1 MAKVSRRTRLSAQPQ
16 KGPGTMMAIG
26 KGVLVSLIVSLVAII
41 FLSVVNLATE
51 SLFVENYLRYI
62 MVGVTVA
69 SIFIGS
75 AYAAQRAGGAGL
87 LIGMAVGL
95 VYVLIS
101 VGVGLE
107 ISQESLSILVLA
119 NKLLAGIAAGALG
132 GLVGV
137 NL

>member
-1 MAKVSRRTRLSAQPQ
+1 MAKVTRRTRANVQPNRV
-16 KGPGTMMAIG
+16 PAVATAIG
-26 KGVLVSLIVSLVAII
+26 KGVLVSLIVSLVAIV
-41 FLSVVNLATE
+41 FLSVVSLATE
-51 SLFVENYLRYI
+51 SLFIDNYLRYI

-75 AYAAQRAGGAGL
+75 AYAAQRAGGLGL
-87 LIGMAVGL
+87 LVGMAVGL
-95 VYVLIS
+95 IYVLIS

-107 ISQESLSILVLA
+107 TTPEPVSLLALA
-119 NKLLAGIAAGALG
+119 NKLFAGIAAGALG

>member
-1 MAKVSRRTRLSAQPQ
+1 MAKVTRRTRMGVQPQ
-16 KGPGTMMAIG
+16 KVPGAVTAIG
-26 KGVLVSLIVSLVAII
+26 KGVLVSLVVSLVAIV
-41 FLSVVNLATE
+41 FLSVVSLATE

-87 LIGMAVGL
+87 LVGVAVGDI
-95 VYVLIS
+95 YVLIS
-101 VGVGLE
+101 IGVGLE
-107 ISQESLSILVLA
+107 TTPEPLSLLVLV
-119 NKLLAGIAAGALG
+119 NKFFAGIAAGALG

>member
-1 MAKVSRRTRLSAQPQ
+1 MAKVTRRTRFGVPVQ
-16 KGPGTMMAIG
+16 KAPGAAMAIG
-26 KGVLVSLIVSLVAII
+26 AGVLVSLIVSLVAII
-41 FLSVVNLATE
+41 FLSVVSLATE

-62 MVGVTVA
+62 MVAVTVT

-75 AYAAQRAGGAGL
+75 AFAARRAGGAGL
-87 LIGMAVGL
+87 LVGVAVGL
-95 VYVLIS
+95 MYVLIS

-107 ISQESLSILVLA
+107 MTQEPVSLLVLA
-119 NKLLAGIAAGALG
+119 NKAFAGIAAGALG

>member
-1 MAKVSRRTRLSAQPQ
+1 MSVPPNRMPGMAA
-16 KGPGTMMAIG
+16 AIG
-26 KGVLVSLIVSLVAII
+26 KGVLVSLTVSLVAIV
-41 FLSVVNLATE
+41 FLSVVSLATE
-51 SLFVENYLRYI
+51 SLFIDNYLRYI

-75 AYAAQRAGGAGL
+75 AYAAQRAGGSGL
-87 LIGMAVGL
+87 LVGMAVGL

-101 VGVGLE
+101 IGVGLE
-107 ISQESLSILVLA
+107 TTPEPVSLLALA
-119 NKLLAGIAAGALG
+119 NKFFAGLAAGALG

>member
-1 MAKVSRRTRLSAQPQ
+1 MAKVTRRTRLGVQPHRVS
-16 KGPGTMMAIG
+16 GVAAAIG
-26 KGVLVSLIVSLVAII
+26 KGVLVSLLVSLVAVV
-41 FLSVVNLATE
+41 FLSVVSLATE
-51 SLFVENYLRYI
+51 SLFIEEYLRYI

-69 SIFIGS
+69 SIFVGS
-75 AYAAQRAGGAGL
+75 AYAAQRAGGFGL
-87 LIGMAVGL
+87 LVGMGVGV

-107 ISQESLSILVLA
+107 TTPEPVSLLTLV
-119 NKLLAGIAAGALG
+119 NKFFAGLAAGALG

>member
-1 MAKVSRRTRLSAQPQ
+1 MSVQPQ
-16 KGPGTMMAIG
+16 KVPGAMTAIG
-26 KGVLVSLIVSLVAII
+26 KGVLVSLLVSLVAII
-41 FLSVVNLATE
+41 FLSVVSLATE
-51 SLFVENYLRYI
+51 SLFIENYLRYI

-87 LIGMAVGL
+87 LVGMAVGL

-107 ISQESLSILVLA
+107 MTPEPVSLLVLA
-119 NKLLAGIAAGALG
+119 NKFFAGIAAGALG

>member
-1 MAKVSRRTRLSAQPQ
+1 MAKVTRRTRMNVPPQ
-16 KGPGTMMAIG
+16 KVPGAVMAIG
-26 KGVLVSLIVSLVAII
+26 TGVLVSLMVSLVAII
-41 FLSVVNLATE
+41 FLAVVSLATE

-62 MVGVTVA
+62 MVAVTVT

-75 AYAAQRAGGAGL
+75 AFAAQRAGGAGL
-87 LIGMAVGL
+87 LVGMAVGL
-95 VYVLIS
+95 MYVLIS

-107 ISQESLSILVLA
+107 MTQEPVSLLVLA
-119 NKLLAGIAAGALG
+119 NKVFAGIAAGALG

>member
-1 MAKVSRRTRLSAQPQ
+1 MAKVTRRSRLNVPPQ
-16 KGPGTMMAIG
+16 RVPGAVMAVG
-26 KGVLVSLIVSLVAII
+26 RGVLASLIVSLVAII
-41 FLSVVNLATE
+41 FLAVVSLATE

-87 LIGMAVGL
+87 LVGMAVGL

-107 ISQESLSILVLA
+107 LTAEPVSLLVLA
-119 NKLLAGIAAGALG
+119 NKFFAGIAAGALG

>member
-1 MAKVSRRTRLSAQPQ
+1 
-16 KGPGTMMAIG
+16 MAIG
-26 KGVLVSLIVSLVAII
+26 KGVLVSLLVSLVAII
-41 FLSVVNLATE
+41 FLSVVSLATE
-51 SLFVENYLRYI
+51 SMFIDTYLRYI

-69 SIFIGS
+69 SIFLGS
-75 AYAAQRAGGAGL
+75 AYAARAAGGAGL
-87 LIGMAVGL
+87 LIGVAVGL

-107 ISQESLSILVLA
+107 MSQESLSLLVLA

>member
-1 MAKVSRRTRLSAQPQ
+1 MAKVTRRTRFGVQPQ
-16 KGPGTMMAIG
+16 KVPGAVTAIG
-26 KGVLVSLIVSLVAII
+26 KGVVVSLVVSLVAII
-41 FLSVVNLATE
+41 FLSVVSLATE
-51 SLFVENYLRYI
+51 NLFIENYLRYI

-87 LIGMAVGL
+87 LVGMAVG
-95 VYVLIS
+95 VIYVLIS

-107 ISQESLSILVLA
+107 TTPEPVSLLVLV
-119 NKLLAGIAAGALG
+119 NKFFAGIAAGALG

>member
-1 MAKVSRRTRLSAQPQ
+1 MAKVTRRTRTGAQPQ
-16 KGPGTMMAIG
+16 KGPGTMMAVG
-26 KGVLVSLIVSLVAII
+26 KGVLVSLMVSLVAII
-41 FLSVVNLATE
+41 FLSVVSLATE

-62 MVGVTVA
+62 MVAVTMA

-75 AYAAQRAGGAGL
+75 AYAAQKAGGGGL
-87 LIGMAVGL
+87 LIGVAVGV

-107 ISQESLSILVLA
+107 MGGEPVSLLVLA
-119 NKLLAGIAAGALG
+119 NKFLAGIAAGALG
-132 GLVGV
+132 GMVGV